1 MKCKTNLAGIIK
13 NIAEVMANVCYKS
26 ASIWHTYQPKEPKM
40 PEKMK

>member
-1 MKCKTNLAGIIK
+1 MKNNTKLANVIK

-40 PEKMK
+40 PKNMK